1 MAKILV
7 FGDSIAWGAFD
18 NERGGWVERLK
29 TFFLQN
35 HKEKGMEV
43 YNFAVSSDDTRGIL
57 EFLETDIKK
66 IDKIEQDDYILLFS
80 IGSNDSRYINEKNNL
95 FVPQEEFE
103 KNLQKIINIAKKH
116 SKKIF
121 FTGLLRVDD
130 NLTQPWD
137 KNEFWENKIIKDY
150 NDIIEIVCK
159 SRQISFIPL
168 FNLINETEL
177 SDGLH
182 PNAKAHEKIFNHI
195 KGYLLNYF

>member
-1 MAKILV
+1 M
-7 FGDSIAWGAFD
+7 
-18 NERGGWVERLK
+18 
-29 TFFLQN
+29 
-35 HKEKGMEV
+35 
-43 YNFAVSSDDTRGIL
+43 
-57 EFLETDIKK
+57 
-66 IDKIEQDDYILLFS
+66 
-80 IGSNDSRYINEKNNL
+80 
-95 FVPQEEFE
+95 
-103 KNLQKIINIAKKH
+103 
-116 SKKIF
+116 
-121 FTGLLRVDD
+121 RVDD